1 MEKEGFCDMSFD
13 KRKLGRDPGMGRVS
27 FKTGV
32 ISTRKQKM
40 RNRKSKHSRRELSRQ
55 LDNR

>member
-1 MEKEGFCDMSFD
+1 MSFD